1 MHIYLK
7 RVSGVGSGN
16 YIYFWKSKRLSD
28 KNITASN
35 RSDYKLNLE
44 LNFFGT
50 KTRVEF
56 NENCLKQDRIKYD
69 HGKVVN
75 IQIVYEIGRNI
86 NISDYPT
93 LENCSFGAVSL
104 IKNADIDQYKYPG
117 YGIGFERHGFQSHPR
132 GGTGRIK
139 YILELI

>member
-75 IQIVYEIGRNI
+75 I
-86 NISDYPT
+86 
-93 LENCSFGAVSL
+93 
-104 IKNADIDQYKYPG
+104 
-117 YGIGFERHGFQSHPR
+117 
-132 GGTGRIK
+132 
-139 YILELI
+139 